1 MLIFC
6 KLKFTKFTKIGNIVE
21 INKKIGQKIKVF
33 RKKLGLQAN
42 KLSELLNI
50 SPSYLNLIESGKR
63 NIDGDLLLRVC
74 QELRI
79 ELSDIT
85 SDKEINL
92 NNAKIAISKFSKNK
106 NIKNLD
112 LKIGP
117 KIKAFRRQL
126 GLQANKF
133 AEQLKISP
141 SYLNLI
147 ESGKRNIDGN
157 LLIKI
162 SQELRVELSDLTSK
176 EDVNLENDI
185 TELLDD
191 QLFEGLDI
199 LGPEVKDLVNTNP
212 KIAKALIK
220 LGDNFKQ
227 KDHEIVNKVE
237 NISGKIIDSRKAAF
251 PGEVISDFL
260 QENKNFFPKLENFA
274 NNIFEKVKQNN
285 RTRYIALCEFLN
297 SEYGIIVKDI
307 IPEEGK
313 PFSKIYKTKEKELF
327 LSDYLSIETKK
338 LHAAAQIAQE
348 GASKEIDEYLST
360 FSFPSQEAKKLTRV
374 ALLNYCGAAILM
386 PYKLFHKECKE
397 LKYDLELLQN
407 TFATSFE
414 QVAHRVTCLQDP
426 DLPGIPFHFLRVD
439 VAGNISKRFSLSGI
453 EIPRY
458 GGACPRWNVYSAFS
472 RPGVIQAA
480 VSKMTNGEKYVCIA
494 RTVEKGVGR
503 YGQKKSMLSIGLG
516 CEAKYAKDFVY
527 TENLDLNDKKSELPI
542 GVSCRTC
549 DRLDCSQRAF
559 PPLHK
564 KFDIDIN
571 SRGVSVYVS
580 E

>member
-1 MLIFC
+1 MQID
-6 KLKFTKFTKIGNIVE
+6 
-21 INKKIGQKIKVF
+21 KKIGEKIKIF
-33 RKKLGLQAN
+33 RQKLGLQAN
-42 KLSELLNI
+42 KLAEQLSI
-50 SPSYLNLIESGKR
+50 SASYLNLIENGKR
-63 NIDGDLLLRVC
+63 NIDADLLVKIC

-79 ELSDIT
+79 ELSDLKSEKDIDLKN
-85 SDKEINL
+85 S
-92 NNAKIAISKFSKNK
+92 KIAITKFFKNK
-106 NIKNLD
+106 NINKLD

-126 GLQANKF
+126 GIQANKF
-133 AEQLKISP
+133 AEQINISP

-147 ESGKRNIDGN
+147 ESGKRKIDGD

-162 SQELRVELSDLTSK
+162 SKDLRVELSDLTSK
-176 EDVNLENDI
+176 SDINLENNI
-185 TELLDD
+185 SELLDD
-191 QLFEGLDI
+191 QLFEDLDI

-227 KDHEIVNKVE
+227 KDHDIVNKVE
-237 NISGKIIDSRKAAF
+237 NISGKIIDNRKTSF

-260 QENKNFFPKLENFA
+260 QENKNYFPKLEDFA
-274 NNIFEKVKQNN
+274 NKIFDKVQKNN
-285 RTRYIALCEFLN
+285 RTRYIALCDFLK
-297 SEYGIIVKDI
+297 SEYLITVKDV
-307 IPEEGK
+307 IPEEDK
-313 PFSKIYKTKEKELF
+313 PFSKIYNNNKKELL
-327 LSDYLSIETKK
+327 LSDYSSLETKK
-338 LHAAAQIAQE
+338 LYAAAQIAQE
-348 GASKEIDEYLST
+348 GAIKIINDYLSK
-360 FSFPSQEAKKLTRV
+360 FNFPSEESKRLTQV
-374 ALLNYCGAAILM
+374 ALLNYTGAAILM
-386 PYKLFHKECKE
+386 PYKLFHTECKK

-426 DLPGIPFHFLRVD
+426 ILPGIPFHMLRTD
-439 VAGNISKRFSLSGI
+439 IAGNISKRFSLSGI

-458 GGACPRWNVYSAFS
+458 GGACPRWNVYSAFT

-503 YGQKKSMLSIGLG
+503 YGQSKSILSIGLG
-516 CEAKYAKDFVY
+516 CEAKYAKEFVY
-527 TENLDLNDKKSELPI
+527 TENLDISDKKTEIPI

-564 KFDIDIN
+564 KFDVDIN
-571 SRGVSVYVS
+571 SRGVSVYVNDKNS
-580 E
+580 

>member
-1 MLIFC
+1 MQID
-6 KLKFTKFTKIGNIVE
+6 KQIGE
-21 INKKIGQKIKVF
+21 KIKIF
-33 RKKLGLQAN
+33 RKRLGLQAN
-42 KLSELLNI
+42 KLAEELNI

-63 NIDGDLLLRVC
+63 NIDAELLVKIC

-79 ELSDIT
+79 ELADLKNEKDIDLKN
-85 SDKEINL
+85 S
-92 NNAKIAISKFSKNK
+92 KIAISKFSRSKNLNK
-106 NIKNLD
+106 LD

-147 ESGKRNIDGN
+147 ESGKRNIDGD

-162 SQELRVELSDLTSK
+162 SKELRVDLSDLTSK
-176 EDVNLENDI
+176 SDINLENNI
-185 TELLDD
+185 SELLDD
-191 QLFEGLDI
+191 QLFEDLDI

-212 KIAKALIK
+212 KIARALIK

-227 KDHEIVNKVE
+227 KDHEIVSKVE
-237 NISGKIIDSRKAAF
+237 NISGKIIDSRKTSF
-251 PGEVISDFL
+251 PGEVVSDFL
-260 QENKNFFPKLENFA
+260 QENKNYFPELEEFA
-274 NNIFEKVKQNN
+274 NTIFNKVQKNN
-285 RTRYIALCEFLN
+285 RTRYIALCDFLKK
-297 SEYGIIVKDI
+297 EYRITVRDI

-313 PFSKIYKTKEKELF
+313 PFSKIFNKSKKELL
-327 LSDYLSIETKK
+327 LSDYNSLETKK
-338 LHAAAQIAQE
+338 LYAASQIAQE
-348 GASKEIDEYLST
+348 GAIKIINEYLSN
-360 FSFPSQEAKKLTRV
+360 FNFPSDESKRLTQI
-374 ALLNYCGAAILM
+374 AMLNYCGAAILM
-386 PYKLFHKECKE
+386 PYKLFHAECKK
-397 LKYDLELLQN
+397 LKYDLQLLQN

-426 DLPGIPFHFLRVD
+426 NLPGIPFHMLRTD
-439 VAGNISKRFSLSGI
+439 IAGNISKRFSLSGI

-458 GGACPRWNVYSAFS
+458 GGACPRWNVYSAFT

-503 YGQKKSMLSIGLG
+503 YGQSKSILSIGLG
-516 CEAKYAKDFVY
+516 CEAKYAKEFVY
-527 TENLDLNDKKSELPI
+527 TENLDISDKKTEIPI

-564 KFDIDIN
+564 KFDVDIN
-571 SRGVSVYVS
+571 TRGVSVYVNDNN
-580 E
+580 

>member
-1 MLIFC
+1 M
-6 KLKFTKFTKIGNIVE
+6 E
-21 INKKIGQKIKVF
+21 INTDIGLKIRSF
-33 RKKLGLQAN
+33 RKKLGLQAK
-42 KLSELLNI
+42 KLAEQLSI
-50 SPSYLNLIESGKR
+50 SPSYLNLIEGGKR
-63 NIDGDLLLRVC
+63 NIDADLLLKIC

-79 ELSDIT
+79 ELSDLRSEKDI
-85 SDKEINL
+85 DL
-92 NNAKIAISKFSKNK
+92 NNSKLAISKFNK
-106 NIKNLD
+106 VRNLNKLD

-133 AEQLKISP
+133 AQQLNISP

-147 ESGKRNIDGN
+147 ESNKRKIDGD

-162 SQELRVELSDLTSK
+162 SKELRVELSDLTSK
-176 EDVNLENDI
+176 SDINLENDI
-185 TELLDD
+185 SELLDD
-191 QLFEGLDI
+191 QLFEDLDI

-220 LGDNFKQ
+220 LGDNYKQ
-227 KDHEIVNKVE
+227 KDHEIISKVE
-237 NISGKIIDSRKAAF
+237 NISGKIIDSRKTSF

-260 QENKNFFPKLENFA
+260 QENKNYFPKLEDFA
-274 NNIFEKVKQNN
+274 NSIFEKVQKNN
-285 RTRYIALCEFLN
+285 RTRYIALCDFLKK
-297 SEYGIIVKDI
+297 EYSITVKDI
-307 IPEEGK
+307 IPEEKK
-313 PFSKIYKTKEKELF
+313 PFSKVFNKNKKELL
-327 LSDYLSIETKK
+327 LSDYNSLETKK

-348 GASKEIDEYLST
+348 GGIEIINDYLSK
-360 FSFPSQEAKKLTRV
+360 FKFPSNESKKLTQV

-386 PYKLFHKECKE
+386 PYKLFHSECKK
-397 LKYDLELLQN
+397 LKYDLQLLQN

-414 QVAHRVTCLQDP
+414 QVAHRVTCLQDSK
-426 DLPGIPFHFLRVD
+426 LPGIPFHFLRVD
-439 VAGNISKRFSLSGI
+439 MAGNISKRFSLSGI

-458 GGACPRWNVYSAFS
+458 GGACPRWNVYSAFT

-503 YGQKKSMLSIGLG
+503 YGQSKSILSIGLG
-516 CEAKYAKDFVY
+516 CEAKYAKEFVY
-527 TENLDLNDKKSELPI
+527 TENLDISDKKTEIPI

-564 KFDIDIN
+564 KFDVDIN
-571 SRGVSVYVS
+571 TRGVSVYVNDNRT

>member
-1 MLIFC
+1 MSENTDIIIGR
-6 KLKFTKFTKIGNIVE
+6 KIRD
-21 INKKIGQKIKVF
+21 F
-33 RKKLGLQAN
+33 RRKLGLQAK
-42 KLSELLNI
+42 KLSELLSI
-50 SPSYLNLIESGKR
+50 SPTYLNLIESGKR
-63 NIDGDLLLRVC
+63 RIDGELLLKVC
-74 QELRI
+74 NELRI
-79 ELSDIT
+79 EMSDLID
-85 SDKEINL
+85 DKLVDLDNS
-92 NNAKIAISKFSKNK
+92 KKAI
-106 NIKNLD
+106 IKNSNVADLKKTN

-126 GLQANKF
+126 GSQANKLS
-133 AEQLKISP
+133 EQIGISA

-147 ESGKRNIDGN
+147 ESGKRNVDSN
-157 LLIKI
+157 LIIKI
-162 SQELRVELSDLTSK
+162 CSELRINVSDLTSK
-176 EDVNLENDI
+176 SDLNLENDI
-185 TELLDD
+185 SELLSDEI
-191 QLFEGLDI
+191 FEDLDI
-199 LGPEVKDLVNTNP
+199 LGPEVKDLVASNP
-212 KIAKALIK
+212 KMAKALIK

-227 KDHEIVNKVE
+227 KDHDIVNKVE
-237 NISGKIIDSRKAAF
+237 NISGKIIDSRRAAF
-251 PGEVISDFL
+251 PGEVIADFL
-260 QENKNFFPKLENFA
+260 QENKNYFPKLEEFA
-274 NNIFEKVKQNN
+274 NDIFQEVKQNN
-285 RTRYIALCEFLN
+285 RTRYIALCEFLKR
-297 SEYGIIVKDI
+297 EYDVQVKDV

-313 PFSKIYKTKEKELF
+313 PFSKIYKEKEKVLL
-327 LSDYLSIETKK
+327 LSDYISLETKK
-338 LHAAAQIAQE
+338 LYAAAQIAHI
-348 GASKEIDEYLST
+348 GAKDQINFYLSN
-360 FSFPSQEAKKLTRV
+360 FKFPSNEAKELSRI

-386 PYKLFHKECKE
+386 PYELFHKECKN

-426 DLPGIPFHFLRVD
+426 KLPGIPFHFLRVD
-439 VAGNISKRFSLSGI
+439 VAGNISKRLSLSGI

-480 VSKMTNGEKYVCIA
+480 VSKMSNGEKYVCIA

-516 CEAKYAKDFVY
+516 CEAKYAKDFIY

-564 KFDIDIN
+564 KFDVDVN
-571 SRGVSVYVS
+571 ARGVSVYVS
-580 E
+580 D

>member
-1 MLIFC
+1 MS
-6 KLKFTKFTKIGNIVE
+6 KLD
-21 INKKIGQKIKVF
+21 
-33 RKKLGLQAN
+33 
-42 KLSELLNI
+42 S
-50 SPSYLNLIESGKR
+50 
-63 NIDGDLLLRVC
+63 
-74 QELRI
+74 
-79 ELSDIT
+79 
-85 SDKEINL
+85 
-92 NNAKIAISKFSKNK
+92 
-106 NIKNLD
+106 
-112 LKIGP
+112 KIGP
-117 KIKAFRRQL
+117 KIKAFRRQM
-126 GLQANKF
+126 GMQANKL
-133 AEQLKISP
+133 AEELGISP

-147 ESGKRNIDGN
+147 EKGKRKIDGD
-157 LLIKI
+157 LLINVCEK
-162 SQELRVELSDLTSK
+162 LRIELSDLTSK
-176 EDVNLENDI
+176 TDLNLENNI
-185 TELLDD
+185 SELLSDE
-191 QLFEGLDI
+191 LFEDLDI
-199 LGPEVKDLVNTNP
+199 LGPEVKDLVSTNP

-227 KDHEIVNKVE
+227 KDHEIVNKLE

-274 NNIFEKVKQNN
+274 NIIFEKVKQNN
-285 RTRYIALCEFLN
+285 RTRYIALCNFLKD
-297 SEYGIIVKDI
+297 EYGITVKDI

-313 PFSKIYKTKEKELF
+313 PFSKIYKAKTKELF
-327 LSDYLSIETKK
+327 LSDYISIETKK
-338 LHAAAQIAQE
+338 LHAAAQISQE

-360 FSFPSQEAKKLTRV
+360 FVFPSKEAKKLTRV

-386 PYKLFHKECKE
+386 PYKLFHKECNE

-426 DLPGIPFHFLRVD
+426 NLPGIPFHFLRVD

-494 RTVEKGVGR
+494 KTVEKGVGR

-571 SRGVSVYVS
+571 SRGVAIYVS

>member
-1 MLIFC
+1 MSQIDL
-6 KLKFTKFTKIGNIVE
+6 KIGP
-21 INKKIGQKIKVF
+21 KIKSF
-33 RKKLGLQAN
+33 RRQLGIQAN
-42 KLSELLNI
+42 KLAEQLGI
-50 SPSYLNLIESGKR
+50 SASYLNLIESGKR
-63 NIDGDLLLRVC
+63 KIDGDLLLKVC
-74 QELRI
+74 E
-79 ELSDIT
+79 E
-85 SDKEINL
+85 
-92 NNAKIAISKFSKNK
+92 
-106 NIKNLD
+106 
-112 LKIGP
+112 LKI
-117 KIKAFRRQL
+117 
-126 GLQANKF
+126 
-133 AEQLKISP
+133 
-141 SYLNLI
+141 
-147 ESGKRNIDGN
+147 
-157 LLIKI
+157 
-162 SQELRVELSDLTSK
+162 ELSDLTNKS
-176 EDVNLENDI
+176 DLNLVNDI
-185 TELLDD
+185 SELLDD
-191 QLFEGLDI
+191 QLFEDLDI
-199 LGPEVKDLVNTNP
+199 VGPEVKDLVNTNP

-227 KDHEIVNKVE
+227 KDHEIINKVE
-237 NISGKIIDSRKAAF
+237 NLSGKIIDSRKTAF

-260 QENKNFFPKLENFA
+260 QEKKNYFPKLEEFA
-274 NNIFEKVKQNN
+274 NNIFEKVQKNN
-285 RTRYIALCEFLN
+285 RTRYIALCEFLKT
-297 SEYGIIVKDI
+297 EYSITVKDI
-307 IPEEGK
+307 IPDEGK
-313 PFSKIYKTKEKELF
+313 PFSKIFDKNKKELL
-327 LSDYLSIETKK
+327 LSDYNSLETKK

-348 GASKEIDEYLST
+348 GAMKEINDYLSE
-360 FSFPSQEAKKLTRV
+360 FKFPSEESKRLTQI

-386 PYKLFHKECKE
+386 PYKLFHSECKK

-414 QVAHRVTCLQDP
+414 QVAHRVTSLQDP
-426 DLPGIPFHFLRVD
+426 KLPGIPFHFLRVD

-527 TENLDLNDKKSELPI
+527 TENLSLSDKKTEIPI

-564 KFDIDIN
+564 KFDVDVN
-571 SRGVSVYVS
+571 ARGVSVYVS
-580 E
+580 D

>member
-1 MLIFC
+1 MLIN
-6 KLKFTKFTKIGNIVE
+6 KEIGL
-21 INKKIGQKIKVF
+21 KIKVF

-42 KLSELLNI
+42 KLAEQLSI
-50 SPSYLNLIESGKR
+50 SASYLNLIESGKR

-79 ELSDIT
+79 ELSDLINE
-85 SDKEINL
+85 KKINL
-92 NNAKIAISKFSKNK
+92 DNSKIAISKFSKGKDINK
-106 NIKNLD
+106 LD
-112 LKIGP
+112 LKVGP

-133 AEQLKISP
+133 SEQIGISP

-147 ESGKRNIDGN
+147 ESGKRKIDGD

-162 SQELRVELSDLTSK
+162 SKELRVELSDLTSK
-176 EDVNLENDI
+176 SDINLENNI
-185 TELLDD
+185 SELLDD
-191 QLFEGLDI
+191 QLFEDLDI

-212 KIAKALIK
+212 KMARALIK

-237 NISGKIIDSRKAAF
+237 NISGKIIDSRKTSF

-260 QENKNFFPKLENFA
+260 QENKNYFPKLEEFA
-274 NNIFEKVKQNN
+274 NSIFDKVQKNN
-285 RTRYIALCEFLN
+285 RTRYIALCDYLQN
-297 SEYGIIVKDI
+297 KYSITVKDI
-307 IPEEGK
+307 IPEEEK
-313 PFSKIYKTKEKELF
+313 PFSKIFNKTKKELL
-327 LSDYLSIETKK
+327 LSDYNSLETKK
-338 LHAAAQIAQE
+338 LYAAAQIAQE
-348 GASKEIDEYLST
+348 GALDIIIEYLSK
-360 FSFPSQEAKKLTRV
+360 FNFPSDESKRLTQV

-386 PYKLFHKECKE
+386 PYKLFHTECKK
-397 LKYDLELLQN
+397 LKYDLQLLQN

-426 DLPGIPFHFLRVD
+426 KLPGIPFHMLRTD
-439 VAGNISKRFSLSGI
+439 IAGNISKRFSLSGI

-458 GGACPRWNVYSAFS
+458 GGACPRWNVYSAFT

-503 YGQKKSMLSIGLG
+503 YGQSKSILSIGLG
-516 CEAKYAKDFVY
+516 CEAKYAKEFVY
-527 TENLDLNDKKSELPI
+527 TENLDISDKKTEIPI

-564 KFDIDIN
+564 KFDVDIN
-571 SRGVSVYVS
+571 SRGVSVYVNDKNQ
-580 E
+580 

>member
-1 MLIFC
+1 MVNFDKELG
-6 KLKFTKFTKIGNIVE
+6 LKI
-21 INKKIGQKIKVF
+21 
-33 RKKLGLQAN
+33 RDYRRKLGLQAK
-42 KLSELLNI
+42 KLAQQINI

-63 NIDGDLLLRVC
+63 KIDADLLLKIS

-79 ELSDIT
+79 DFSDLSMDIKRDIDNSKKAIANFT
-85 SDKEINL
+85 S
-92 NNAKIAISKFSKNK
+92 NK
-106 NIKNLD
+106 NINDLN

-126 GLQANKF
+126 GIQANKL
-133 AEQLKISP
+133 ADELGISA

-147 ESGKRNIDGN
+147 EGGKRRIDGDLVIRVCKELKIN
-157 LLIKI
+157 L
-162 SQELRVELSDLTSK
+162 EDLTSK
-176 EDVNLENDI
+176 ADLNLENNI
-185 TELLDD
+185 SELLSDE
-191 QLFEGLDI
+191 LFEDLDI
-199 LGPEVKDLVNTNP
+199 LGPEVKDLVNSNP
-212 KIAKALIK
+212 KIAKALVK

-227 KDHEIVNKVE
+227 KDIEIVNKVE

-251 PGEVISDFL
+251 PGEVVSDFL
-260 QENKNFFPKLENFA
+260 QDNKNFFPKLEDFA
-274 NNIFEKVKQNN
+274 NLIFEKIKQNN
-285 RTRYIALCEFLN
+285 RTRYVALCSFLK
-297 SEYGIIVKDI
+297 SEYNIRVIDI
-307 IPEEGK
+307 IPEESK
-313 PFSKIYKTKEKELF
+313 PFSKIYDSKKKELL
-327 LSDYLSIETKK
+327 LSDYISLETKK
-338 LHAAAQIAQE
+338 LHAAAQIAQV
-348 GASKEIDEYLST
+348 GAANEIEDYLS
-360 FSFPSQEAKKLTRV
+360 SFKFPTEESKKLTRV

-386 PYKLFHKECKE
+386 PYKLFHKECKD

-426 DLPGIPFHFLRVD
+426 KLPGIPFHMLRVD
-439 VAGNISKRFSLSGI
+439 IAGNISKRFSLSGI

-494 RTVEKGVGR
+494 KTVEKGVGR

-516 CEAKYAKDFVY
+516 CEAKYAKEFVY
-527 TENLDLNDKKSELPI
+527 TENLNLNDKKTEIPI

-564 KFDIDIN
+564 KFDVDIN
-571 SRGVSVYVS
+571 SRGVSVYVTDK
-580 E
+580 

>member
-1 MLIFC
+1 MEINN
-6 KLKFTKFTKIGNIVE
+6 KIGP
-21 INKKIGQKIKVF
+21 KIKTF
-33 RKKLGLQAN
+33 RQKLGLQAN
-42 KLSELLNI
+42 KLAEQLNI
-50 SPSYLNLIESGKR
+50 SPSYLNLIEGGKR
-63 NIDGDLLLRVC
+63 NIDADLLLRIC

-79 ELSDIT
+79 ELADLQS
-85 SDKEINL
+85 EINIDL
-92 NNAKIAISKFSKNK
+92 KNSKIAISKFSKDK
-106 NIKNLD
+106 NIKKLD

-133 AEQLKISP
+133 AEQINISP

-147 ESGKRNIDGN
+147 ESGKRNIDGD

-162 SQELRVELSDLTSK
+162 SKELRVEVSDLTSK
-176 EDVNLENDI
+176 AEINLENNI
-185 TELLDD
+185 SELLDD
-191 QLFEGLDI
+191 QLFDDLDI

-227 KDHEIVNKVE
+227 KDHEMINKVE
-237 NISGKIIDSRKAAF
+237 NLSGKIIDSRKASF

-260 QENKNFFPKLENFA
+260 QEKKNYFPKLEDFA
-274 NNIFEKVKQNN
+274 NKIFDRVQKNN
-285 RTRYIALCEFLN
+285 RTRYIALCEFLK
-297 SEYGIIVKDI
+297 SEYSILVKDV
-307 IPEEGK
+307 IPEDGK
-313 PFSKIYKTKEKELF
+313 PFSKIFNKEKKELL
-327 LSDYLSIETKK
+327 LSDYNSLETKK

-348 GASKEIDEYLST
+348 GAIDIINDYLSE
-360 FSFPSQEAKKLTRV
+360 FKFPSDESKSLTQI

-386 PYKLFHKECKE
+386 PYGLFHSECKK

-426 DLPGIPFHFLRVD
+426 KLPGIPFHMLRVD
-439 VAGNISKRFSLSGI
+439 IAGNISKRFSLSGI

-458 GGACPRWNVYSAFS
+458 GGACPRWNVYSAFT

-503 YGQKKSMLSIGLG
+503 FGQSKSILSIGLG
-516 CEAKYAKDFVY
+516 CEAKYAKEFVY
-527 TENLDLNDKKSELPI
+527 TENISLNDKKTEIPI

-564 KFDIDIN
+564 KFDVDIN
-571 SRGVSVYVS
+571 ARGVSVYVS
-580 E
+580 DK

>member
-1 MLIFC
+1 MS
-6 KLKFTKFTKIGNIVE
+6 KLD
-21 INKKIGQKIKVF
+21 
-33 RKKLGLQAN
+33 
-42 KLSELLNI
+42 S
-50 SPSYLNLIESGKR
+50 
-63 NIDGDLLLRVC
+63 
-74 QELRI
+74 
-79 ELSDIT
+79 
-85 SDKEINL
+85 
-92 NNAKIAISKFSKNK
+92 
-106 NIKNLD
+106 
-112 LKIGP
+112 KIGP

-126 GLQANKF
+126 GMQANKL
-133 AEQLKISP
+133 AEEVEISP

-147 ESGKRNIDGN
+147 EKGKRKIDGD
-157 LLIKI
+157 LLIKVC
-162 SQELRVELSDLTSK
+162 EKLRIDLSDLTSK
-176 EDVNLENDI
+176 TDLNLENNI
-185 TELLDD
+185 SELLGDE
-191 QLFEGLDI
+191 LFEDLDI

-227 KDHEIVNKVE
+227 KDHEIVNKLE

-260 QENKNFFPKLENFA
+260 QENKNFFPNLENFA
-274 NNIFEKVKQNN
+274 NTIFEKVKQNN
-285 RTRYIALCEFLN
+285 RTRYIALCDFLI
-297 SEYGIIVKDI
+297 SEYGIVVKDV

-313 PFSKIYKTKEKELF
+313 PFSKIYKAKQKELF

-338 LHAAAQIAQE
+338 LHAAAQISQE

-360 FSFPSQEAKKLTRV
+360 FNFPSEEAKKLTRV

-386 PYKLFHKECKE
+386 PYKLFHKECNE

-426 DLPGIPFHFLRVD
+426 SLPGIPFHFLRVD

-494 RTVEKGVGR
+494 KTVEKGVGR

>member
-1 MLIFC
+1 MSQVDL
-6 KLKFTKFTKIGNIVE
+6 KIGP
-21 INKKIGQKIKVF
+21 KIKSF
-33 RKKLGLQAN
+33 RRQLGLQAN
-42 KLSELLNI
+42 KLAEQLGI
-50 SPSYLNLIESGKR
+50 SASYLNLIESGKR
-63 NIDGDLLLRVC
+63 KIDGDLLLKVC
-74 QELRI
+74 E
-79 ELSDIT
+79 E
-85 SDKEINL
+85 
-92 NNAKIAISKFSKNK
+92 
-106 NIKNLD
+106 
-112 LKIGP
+112 LKI
-117 KIKAFRRQL
+117 
-126 GLQANKF
+126 
-133 AEQLKISP
+133 
-141 SYLNLI
+141 
-147 ESGKRNIDGN
+147 
-157 LLIKI
+157 
-162 SQELRVELSDLTSK
+162 ELSDLTNKS
-176 EDVNLENDI
+176 DLNLVNDI
-185 TELLDD
+185 SELLDD
-191 QLFEGLDI
+191 KLFEDLDI
-199 LGPEVKDLVNTNP
+199 VGPEVKDLVNTNP

-227 KDHEIVNKVE
+227 KDHEIINKVE
-237 NISGKIIDSRKAAF
+237 NLSGKIIDSRKTAF

-260 QENKNFFPKLENFA
+260 QEKKNYFPKLEEFA
-274 NNIFEKVKQNN
+274 NNVFEKVQKNN
-285 RTRYIALCEFLN
+285 RTRYVALCEFLKT
-297 SEYGIIVKDI
+297 EYSITVKDV
-307 IPEEGK
+307 IPDEGK
-313 PFSKIYKTKEKELF
+313 PFSKIFDKNKKELL
-327 LSDYLSIETKK
+327 LSDYNSLETKK

-348 GASKEIDEYLST
+348 GAMEEINNYLSE
-360 FSFPSQEAKKLTRV
+360 FKFPTEESKRLTQI

-386 PYKLFHKECKE
+386 PYKLFHSECKK

-414 QVAHRVTCLQDP
+414 QVAHRVTSLQDP
-426 DLPGIPFHFLRVD
+426 KLPGIPFHFLRVD

-527 TENLDLNDKKSELPI
+527 TENLSLSDKKTEIPI

-564 KFDIDIN
+564 KFDVDVN
-571 SRGVSVYVS
+571 ARGASVYVS
-580 E
+580 D

>member
-1 MLIFC
+1 MQ
-6 KLKFTKFTKIGNIVE
+6 
-21 INKKIGQKIKVF
+21 INKQIGEKIKIY
-33 RKKLGLQAN
+33 RKKLGLRAN
-42 KLSELLNI
+42 KLSELLSI

-63 NIDGDLLLRVC
+63 SIDADLLLKIC

-79 ELSDIT
+79 ELSDLKND
-85 SDKEINL
+85 SNVNL
-92 NNAKIAISKFSKNK
+92 ENSKIAISKFVKDNK
-106 NIKNLD
+106 FKKLD

-126 GLQANKF
+126 GIQANKF
-133 AEQLKISP
+133 SEQVGISP
-141 SYLNLI
+141 TYLNLI
-147 ESGKRNIDGN
+147 EGGKRKIDGD

-162 SQELRVELSDLTSK
+162 SKELRVELSDLTSK
-176 EDVNLENDI
+176 SDINLENDI
-185 TELLDD
+185 SELLDD
-191 QLFEGLDI
+191 QLFEDLDI
-199 LGPEVKDLVNTNP
+199 LGPEVKDLVSTNP
-212 KIAKALIK
+212 KIARALIK

-237 NISGKIIDSRKAAF
+237 NISSKIIDSRKTSF

-260 QENKNFFPKLENFA
+260 QENKNYFPKLENFA
-274 NNIFEKVKQNN
+274 NEIFDKVQKNK
-285 RTRYIALCEFLN
+285 RTRYIALCDYLKKKY
-297 SEYGIIVKDI
+297 SITVKDI

-313 PFSKIYKTKEKELF
+313 PFSKIYNKSTKELL
-327 LSDYLSIETKK
+327 LSDYNSLETKK

-348 GASKEIDEYLST
+348 GAIDIISEYLSK
-360 FSFPSQEAKKLTRV
+360 FNFPSNESKRLTQV

-386 PYKLFHKECKE
+386 PYKLFHTECKK

-426 DLPGIPFHFLRVD
+426 ELPGIPFHMLRTD
-439 VAGNISKRFSLSGI
+439 IAGNISKRFSLSGI

-458 GGACPRWNVYSAFS
+458 GGACPRWNVYSAFT

-503 YGQKKSMLSIGLG
+503 FGQSKSILSIGLG
-516 CEAKYAKDFVY
+516 CEAKYAKEFVY
-527 TENLDLNDKKSELPI
+527 TENLDISDKKTEIPI

-564 KFDIDIN
+564 KFDVDIN
-571 SRGVSVYVS
+571 TRGVSVYVNDNN
-580 E
+580 